1 MTLWLLLLS
10 VAAPAWAASTTLVIF
25 PVIRAVEA
33 APAGQKTTISVD
45 KLVRIVA
52 SRERRKALESVQLPA
67 QSLVGRSRISKQSI
81 VALLQGQPEIAGSE
95 IVGPD
100 WITVVAPGHAE
111 TQAKVIT
118 EARVA
123 LQDHVKSQW
132 PDLYRNIKPV
142 YRGQIERLPV
152 GLDSAWSFDFS
163 AITHLGRRT
172 PVWLVV
178 STAQKTE
185 RTVLWFE
192 VSGEQF
198 VWQASRSMAAKATAH
213 EKNFL
218 QQWVSLSEIK
228 YQDLAIPTPDERMTV
243 SLEPGDLLTKRHLE
257 LIPDVE
263 FGDEAVVISKVGDV
277 EIRATATVMRTAF
290 VGDLIEMQ
298 SKSSNENFQ
307 VRVLEKNLVQI
318 DSSMQ

>member
-1 MTLWLLLLS
+1 MLS
-10 VAAPAWAASTTLVIF
+10 VAVPAWAASTTLVIF
-25 PVIRAVEA
+25 PVIRSVES
-33 APAGQKTTISVD
+33 APEGKKTTVSVD

-52 SRERRKALESVQLPA
+52 SRERRESLEAIQLPA
-67 QSLVGRSRISKQSI
+67 ESLVGRSRLSKQSI
-81 VALLQGQPEIAGSE
+81 VDLLEAQPEIAGSE

-100 WITVVAPGHAE
+100 WITVVAPGHAK
-111 TQAKVIT
+111 TQSKVIS

-152 GLDSAWSFDFS
+152 GLDSVWSFDFS
-163 AITHLGRRT
+163 DITYLGRRT

-198 VWQASRSMAAKATAH
+198 VWQASRSMAVKATAH

-228 YQDLAIPTPDERMTV
+228 YHDLATPTPDERITV
-243 SLEPGDLLTKRHLE
+243 ALEPGDLLTKRHLE

-277 EIRATATVMRTAF
+277 EIRATDTVTRTAF

-307 VRVLEKNLVQI
+307 VRVLERNLVQI